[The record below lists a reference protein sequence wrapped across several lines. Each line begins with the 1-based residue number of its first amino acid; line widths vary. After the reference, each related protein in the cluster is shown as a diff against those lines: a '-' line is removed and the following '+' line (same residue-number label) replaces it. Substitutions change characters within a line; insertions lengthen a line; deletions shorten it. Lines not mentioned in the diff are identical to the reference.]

1 MSKEAILRAALAKA
15 LSQNRD
21 ILDCLVMNRPEDAR
35 IWVQD
40 QRKVLHKAL
49 TEGEE

>member
-1 MSKEAILRAALAKA
+1 MSHEATLRAALTKA
-15 LSQNRD
+15 LAQNRD

-49 TEGEE
+49 TESAE